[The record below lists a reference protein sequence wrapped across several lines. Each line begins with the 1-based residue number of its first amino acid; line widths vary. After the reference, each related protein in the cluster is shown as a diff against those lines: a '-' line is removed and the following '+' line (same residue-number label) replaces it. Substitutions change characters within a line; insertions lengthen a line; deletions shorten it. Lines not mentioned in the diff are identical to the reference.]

1 MPIKKTRTDAWES
14 GLTPEAVSKL
24 YALVGN
30 LSYNAAV
37 VAAKEQ
43 LQIDLPSSSSFYRFL
58 ERMREEDAALRLA
71 KATQVSRE
79 VGVIA
84 GNAGISDSDLIR
96 SLQSMG
102 AEAALNGSLDDAAK
116 LIQMATGLSHA
127 MNRTEELRIANEK
140 LKILQAKIDSVRKV
154 CETAKKKGGLTEETL
169 KRIEE
174 AAGLL

>member
-102 AEAALNGSLDDAAK
+102 AEAALNGSIDDAAK

-140 LKILQAKIDSVRKV
+140 LKILQAKESKV
-154 CETAKKKGGLTEETL
+154 VDAAQDEKLTDAERVEKIKGIFGL
-169 KRIEE
+169 R
-174 AAGLL
+174 

>member
-43 LQIDLPSSSSFYRFL
+43 LQIDLPSSASFYRFL

-116 LIQMATGLSHA
+116 LFQMATGISHA

-140 LKILQAKIDSVRKV
+140 LKILQAKEAKV
-154 CETAKKKGGLTEETL
+154 VDAAQDEKLTDDERVEKIKSIFGL
-169 KRIEE
+169 R
-174 AAGLL
+174 

>member
-43 LQIDLPSSSSFYRFL
+43 LQIDLPSSASFYRFL

-102 AEAALNGSLDDAAK
+102 AEAALNGSIDDAAK

-140 LKILQAKIDSVRKV
+140 LKILQAKEAKV
-154 CETAKKKGGLTEETL
+154 VDAAQDEKLTDAERVEKIKGIFGL
-169 KRIEE
+169 R
-174 AAGLL
+174 

>member
-14 GLTPEAVSKL
+14 GLTPEVVSKL

-102 AEAALNGSLDDAAK
+102 AEAALNGSIDDAAK

-140 LKILQAKIDSVRKV
+140 LKILQAKEAKV
-154 CETAKKKGGLTEETL
+154 VDAAQDEKLTDAERVEKIKGIFGL
-169 KRIEE
+169 R
-174 AAGLL
+174 

>member
-43 LQIDLPSSSSFYRFL
+43 LQIDLPSSASFYRFL

-140 LKILQAKIDSVRKV
+140 LKILQAKEAKV
-154 CETAKKKGGLTEETL
+154 VDAAQDEKLTDAERVEKIKGIFGL
-169 KRIEE
+169 R
-174 AAGLL
+174 

>member
-43 LQIDLPSSSSFYRFL
+43 LQIDLPSASSFYRFL

-102 AEAALNGSLDDAAK
+102 AEAALNGSIDDAAK

-140 LKILQAKIDSVRKV
+140 LKILQAKEAKV
-154 CETAKKKGGLTEETL
+154 VDAAQDEKLTDAERVEKIKGIFGL
-169 KRIEE
+169 R
-174 AAGLL
+174 

>member
-43 LQIDLPSSSSFYRFL
+43 LQIDLPSASSFYRFL

-140 LKILQAKIDSVRKV
+140 LKILQAKEAKV
-154 CETAKKKGGLTEETL
+154 VDAAQDEKLTDAERVEKIKGIFGL
-169 KRIEE
+169 R
-174 AAGLL
+174 

>member
-102 AEAALNGSLDDAAK
+102 AEAALNGSIDDAAK

-140 LKILQAKIDSVRKV
+140 LKILQAKEAKV
-154 CETAKKKGGLTEETL
+154 VDAAQDEKLTDAERVEKIKGIFGL
-169 KRIEE
+169 R
-174 AAGLL
+174 

>member
-58 ERMREEDAALRLA
+58 ERMREEDAVLRLA

-140 LKILQAKIDSVRKV
+140 LKILQAKEAKV
-154 CETAKKKGGLTEETL
+154 VDAAQDEKLTDAERVEKIKGIFGL
-169 KRIEE
+169 R
-174 AAGLL
+174 

>member
-140 LKILQAKIDSVRKV
+140 LKILQAKEAKV
-154 CETAKKKGGLTEETL
+154 VDAAQDEKLTDAERVEKIKGIFGL
-169 KRIEE
+169 R
-174 AAGLL
+174 

>member
-43 LQIDLPSSSSFYRFL
+43 LQIDLPSSASFYRFL

-140 LKILQAKIDSVRKV
+140 LKILQAKEAKV
-154 CETAKKKGGLTEETL
+154 VDAAQDKKLTDAERVEKIKGIFGL
-169 KRIEE
+169 R
-174 AAGLL
+174 

>member
-14 GLTPEAVSKL
+14 GLTPEEVSKL

-140 LKILQAKIDSVRKV
+140 LKILQAKEAKV
-154 CETAKKKGGLTEETL
+154 VDAAQDEKLTDAERVEKIKGIFGL
-169 KRIEE
+169 R
-174 AAGLL
+174 

>member
-43 LQIDLPSSSSFYRFL
+43 LQIDLPSSSGFYRFL

-140 LKILQAKIDSVRKV
+140 LKILQAKEAKV
-154 CETAKKKGGLTEETL
+154 VDAAQDEKLTDAERVEKIKGIFGL
-169 KRIEE
+169 R
-174 AAGLL
+174 

>member
-43 LQIDLPSSSSFYRFL
+43 LQIDLPSASSFYRFL

-140 LKILQAKIDSVRKV
+140 LKILQAK
-154 CETAKKKGGLTEETL
+154 
-169 KRIEE
+169 E
-174 AAGLL
+174 AAAVKTVSDTKLTPEEREAKLKEIFGI